1 MEVLS
6 CPRKEHI
13 LKLTKENNELVSA
26 THRLKLTAPD
36 GKKRLTDTLDSE
48 GIIKLAKNF
57 PNNRVAI
64 PFHRKKHAPQKK
76 SIHTNFINVLAESD
90 KIETF
95 LNVKIYLPAVVARI
109 DRASD
114 YVVNGNWR
122 GACAAYRYFLVAAVY
137 AYFFRFIVLNA
148 GIVAR
153 G

>member
-1 MEVLS
+1 M
-6 CPRKEHI
+6 
-13 LKLTKENNELVSA
+13 SA

-95 LNVKIYLPAVVARI
+95 LNGKICLPAVVARI
-109 DRASD
+109 NDSSD
-114 YVVNGNWR
+114 YVEIVIGE
-122 GACAAYRYFLVAAVY
+122 ALVLHIDILSLLPQCVLLPVY
-137 AYFFRFIVLNA
+137 CLERR
-148 GIVAR
+148 IVAR